1 VSGYPGLEPGSDPV
15 GPVVPPYQPP
25 TAPHP
30 LTAPHAAEVAGP
42 AGSGPPAQGGTPR
55 GGFGQGGFGPG
66 GWAQGGPARGGLGP
80 GGPGRGNITQSNVGQ
95 SNVGQSALGP
105 GGPGPDGLG
114 PGGPGRGGSALPGY
128 GGQPTH
134 GPGGYP
140 APAPARPAAQPP
152 AAAPPAAP
160 SPGQGSYPFG
170 PSPLGT
176 VLDGRYLLEGRIATG
191 GMGEVWRGLDQT
203 LGRPVA
209 VKLLRPEYAG
219 DESFLVRFRGEARHA
234 AGIAHPGVASV
245 YDYGEVTT
253 ESERPTAY
261 LVMELVEGEPLSAL
275 LHREKRLTPDQ
286 TLDILGQAA
295 DALQAAHA
303 LGVVHRDVKPG
314 NLLIRRDGAIKV
326 TDFGI
331 ARAVDAAPLTATGIM
346 MGTAYYVSPE
356 QASGRTVTPASDV
369 YSLGVV
375 AYECLAGRR
384 PFDDR
389 NPIVV
394 VMAHQQD
401 TPPPL
406 PSDVPDQVRALIDM
420 AMAKDP
426 ARRPPSAGAFARGA
440 ATIRRQLWNADAA
453 RSDAT
458 RRGVTATA
466 FPPTT
471 VAGGAGSAWGAARGG
486 WPDAAAGSPRS
497 VPPSTGRAGL
507 ARERDDRTAM
517 APNAAAGYPGG
528 RQPELGPPTP
538 PQPQSWRGSPRG
550 LNAAVSKVV
559 NLPMPVLVA
568 VLLLTVLV
576 VTLITRVLAGS
587 SGGSASFAPLV
598 APLVALPGARRGR
611 PAVNEDR
618 TGWNG
623 VDVNSADGTARGP
636 RRPGGEA
643 SAGDWRD

>member
-1 VSGYPGLEPGSDPV
+1 VSAYPGLEPGDDPLRSAL
-15 GPVVPPYQPP
+15 PPYQPP
-25 TAPHP
+25 TAAHP
-30 LTAPHAAEVAGP
+30 LTAPHAPYAVEGDFAGSPPPPPRAFAPGGAAQP
-42 AGSGPPAQGGTPR
+42 AGLDPAGLGHAGLGHAAMGHAAMGR
-55 GGFGQGGFGPG
+55 GGMGQGGPGQVGPG
-66 GWAQGGPARGGLGP
+66 PVGPMGPGQGGP
-80 GGPGRGNITQSNVGQ
+80 S
-95 SNVGQSALGP
+95 
-105 GGPGPDGLG
+105 
-114 PGGPGRGGSALPGY
+114 LPGY
-128 GGQPTH
+128 GVQPGA

-140 APAPARPAAQPP
+140 APGPARPPAQ
-152 AAAPPAAP
+152 PAAP
-160 SPGQGSYPFG
+160 GPGSSPAAGLTGYPFG
-170 PSPLGT
+170 QSPVGT
-176 VLDGRYLLEGRIATG
+176 VLDGRYLLESRIATG

-253 ESERPTAY
+253 DSDRPTAY

-275 LHREKRLTPDQ
+275 LHREKRLSPDQ

-406 PSDVPDQVRALIDM
+406 PVDVPDKVRSLIDM

-426 ARRPPSAGAFARGA
+426 ARRPPSAGAFARAA
-440 ATIRRQLWNADAA
+440 ATIRRQMWGGDAN
-453 RSDAT
+453 RSDVT

-466 FPPTT
+466 FPPTS
-471 VAGGAGSAWGAARGG
+471 VAGAPGTAWDAGRGG
-486 WPDAAAGSPRS
+486 GPRPAGTSRPA
-497 VPPSTGRAGL
+497 PSAPGPGGMGREL
-507 ARERDDRTAM
+507 DERTAI
-517 APNAAAGYPGG
+517 APSGAPPGYPSPA

-538 PQPQSWRGSPRG
+538 PQPQPWLGSPRG
-550 LNAAVSKVV
+550 GLGGALTKVV
-559 NLPMPVLVA
+559 NLPTPVLVG
-568 VLLLTVLV
+568 VLALTVLV
-576 VTLITRVLAGS
+576 VALITRLLAGS
-587 SGGSASFAPLV
+587 SGGSASFALMVPMLTPLTG
-598 APLVALPGARRGR
+598 PLSQA
-611 PAVNEDR
+611 
-618 TGWNG
+618 
-623 VDVNSADGTARGP
+623 
-636 RRPGGEA
+636 GEA
-643 SAGDWRD
+643 STGDWRD

>member
-1 VSGYPGLEPGSDPV
+1 MNGYPGLEPGGGEREQPASPL
-15 GPVVPPYQPP
+15 PPYSPYGP
-25 TAPHP
+25 STAAHP
-30 LTAPHAAEVAGP
+30 LTAPHQADPRQAGP
-42 AGSGPPAQGGTPR
+42 RQAGMGTPYPDYSA
-55 GGFGQGGFGPG
+55 QPAPG
-66 GWAQGGPARGGLGP
+66 GGYGPAAAG
-80 GGPGRGNITQSNVGQ
+80 
-95 SNVGQSALGP
+95 
-105 GGPGPDGLG
+105 
-114 PGGPGRGGSALPGY
+114 
-128 GGQPTH
+128 
-134 GPGGYP
+134 
-140 APAPARPAAQPP
+140 RPAAQPP
-152 AAAPPAAP
+152 AAQPPAPAQPPAYQQAPQPPVAQPPVAQPPAAP
-160 SPGQGSYPFG
+160 AAPAGGVLGSPFG
-170 PSPLGT
+170 PPPVGV
-176 VLDGRYLLEGRIATG
+176 VLDGRYQLESRIATG

-234 AGIAHPGVASV
+234 AGITHPGVASV
-245 YDYGEVTT
+245 YDYGEVVTDGD
-253 ESERPTAY
+253 RPTAY

-275 LHREKRLTPDQ
+275 LHREKRIPAEQ

-406 PSDVPDQVRALIDM
+406 PADVPDPVRALIEM

-426 ARRPPSAGAFARGA
+426 SRRPPSAGAFARAA
-440 ATIRRQLWNADAA
+440 ATIRRQIW
-453 RSDAT
+453 SPDAT
-458 RRGVTATA
+458 SRGLTAPA
-466 FPPTT
+466 AVPPGSG
-471 VAGGAGSAWGAARGG
+471 AAGAGWDSAGRDSAGRDSAGRSNGGRSNGWDSAGRTGWPEAAGAGRSGAAGAPPGRGRPG
-486 WPDAAAGSPRS
+486 GMPLGSD
-497 VPPSTGRAGL
+497 L
-507 ARERDDRTAM
+507 DERTAM
-517 APNAAAGYPGG
+517 APAGPYGGLGGAGG

-538 PQPQSWRGSPRG
+538 AQPNSWGEEEGRLGS
-550 LNAAVSKVV
+550 LVSKVV
-559 NLPMPVLVA
+559 NLPTPVLVG
-568 VLLLTVLV
+568 VLLLVVLV
-576 VTLITRVLAGS
+576 VALITRTFAG
-587 SGGSASFAPLV
+587 SGGS
-598 APLVALPGARRGR
+598 
-611 PAVNEDR
+611 
-618 TGWNG
+618 
-623 VDVNSADGTARGP
+623 
-636 RRPGGEA
+636 
-643 SAGDWRD
+643 SAGVVPVVPALATLAARVPTRRAAGKADPGERRD